1 MKIALAGGGTGG
13 HVYPLLAIAERLE
26 KGEFFYFG
34 TRRGAEAKMVKGMEF
49 ISIPALAFPTSKK
62 DIPGLIKFLGV
73 LPFGLIKAYRKLRK
87 IKPVVLI
94 SSGGYVS
101 VPVVIAAKLMGI
113 PIVIHEQN
121 LVPGRAN
128 RLLARFASAIGVS
141 FRETKSLLQGKVYL
155 TGYPLRKRIHRID
168 RKRARARFNIDEN
181 ATVILVTGGSRGAK
195 SINKAVAEIAPE
207 LLRKG
212 LWVIHSTGIGSKG
225 YKAYEETR
233 KILDEK
239 GVLEDNRYILREYI
253 EEMEFAYS
261 ASDLIICRSGAGT
274 VEEIKNVKIPAIFVP
289 KLGLPGEHQLSNALP
304 LKKEGVAEIAFED
317 YYSEL
322 SPEVL
327 LQVVDKVIPKLS
339 QMKERFSSFEEE
351 KPEIEIE
358 ELIKKVIEP
367 SKKESRSFYLIYKSE
382 KYPLIFSRNV
392 ISSSPFASVR
402 LKGLKTRLVFRI
414 KNNTGFLDGYGEVK
428 EKLKIEVDGMPLE
441 FVVENREEKELKDR
455 SFKGRFAFSALGILV
470 SRIFGFVREIFIGG
484 YFGASLATDIFAVSL
499 MIASFFRRV
508 VAENA
513 MDSAFLPTFLRV
525 KRRGGD
531 HWKLAYSVLVFFVLS
546 ALGIVLAL
554 ELSLPLWF
562 KYIAPGFV
570 KKGVLSEGIA
580 LTRIMLPYLLII
592 AAAGWASS
600 ILKASDRFA
609 KAEGSSAFYS
619 IGIILAVIFLSSKLK
634 VFSLGVGVL
643 IGGVL
648 QLVFLL
654 WVLFSRETEKRLGRI
669 SEFSVSF
676 QGAVWVV
683 ALLTLPI
690 LLDVSFSKLSDIVDK
705 ILATPLENGAVAAL
719 YFAAIVF
726 RLPVNVMGNS
736 INNVVLKDFSWK
748 LASREKVG
756 ALEVI
761 YKGFELQF
769 LTLLPA
775 TLFTLVFATP
785 IIQLLFKRGAF
796 DMRAVTMTASC
807 LVFYS
812 LSIIAW
818 GLSSMAGRLFAAR
831 LETHISMLTN
841 AAVISLNII
850 LSIILVR
857 TSMSFRGLALATSI
871 SLYFAV
877 LLRFFILSM
886 RMRKDEMKIDWIRI
900 GKSFA
905 RWSLASVVSVAS
917 AYAFFRLLRGIKLI
931 SPFVSLLV
939 SFTLSLILAIVFFV
953 LFYFITRPVRHRE
966 KGHPISPLLLPPESM
981 IEALE
986 GNPDPFR
993 QEMELRTQAF
1003 LNSPSWRMRNVG
1015 IKLVRMYG
1023 FAQYRREV
1031 EGALMNEK
1039 IGFIRRN
1046 AAMALGSLPPSKSSL
1061 EALLRGCRDEYY
1073 EVRAACA
1080 RSLGIYGISSE
1091 EVRGALYTL
1100 LEDRWFEVRR
1110 EAIIALSRIF
1120 AEEIIDRIKPF
1131 YSHRNYEL
1139 RMACASALENL
1150 LEREK
1155 ITPERASSEADL
1167 IMDVSEGFKPVF
1179 PIKNIIS
1186 RLRGKK

>member
-13 HVYPLLAIAERLE
+13 HVYPLIAIAERLG
-26 KGEFFYFG
+26 GEVFYFG
-34 TRRGAEAKMVKGMEF
+34 TSRGAEAKTVKGMEF
-49 ISIPALAFPTSKK
+49 VAIPAVAFPTSRK
-62 DIPGLIKFLGV
+62 DLKGLVKFLIV
-73 LPFGLIKAYRKLRK
+73 LPFGVVKAYRKLKK

-94 SSGGYVS
+94 SSGGYGS
-101 VPVVIAAKLMGI
+101 VPVVIAAKLLGI

-128 RLLARFASAIGVS
+128 RLLARLASAIGVS
-141 FRETKSLLQGKVYL
+141 FRETKSLLQGKVYFP
-155 TGYPLRKRIHRID
+155 GYPLRRRIQRLD
-168 RKRARARFNIDEN
+168 RKKARAIFNIDED

-195 SINKAVAEIAPE
+195 SINEAVAEIAPE
-207 LLRKG
+207 LLKKG
-212 LWVIHSTGIGSKG
+212 LWVIHSTGIGSRG
-225 YKAYEETR
+225 YMAYEETR

-239 GVLEDNRYILREYI
+239 GALEDKRYILREYI

-261 ASDLIICRSGAGT
+261 TADLIICRAGAGT
-274 VEEIKNVKIPAIFVP
+274 VEEIKNVKIPAILVP

-304 LKKEGVAEIAFED
+304 LKRAGVAEIAFED
-317 YYSEL
+317 YYSGL

-327 LQVVDKVIPKLS
+327 LQAVDRVIPQLPR
-339 QMKERFSSFEEE
+339 MKERFSVLEGE

-358 ELIKKVIEP
+358 ELVKKVIAP
-367 SKKESRSFYLIYKSE
+367 SKRENRSYYLVYKGE

-414 KNNTGFLDGYGEVK
+414 KNSTGFLEGYGEVK
-428 EKLKIEVDGMPLE
+428 DRLKIEVDGMPLE
-441 FVVENREEKELKDR
+441 FIVEDREEEELEER

-470 SRIFGFVREIFIGG
+470 SRIFGFVRELFIGG
-484 YFGASLATDIFAVSL
+484 YFGTSLATDIFAVSL

-554 ELSLPLWF
+554 ELSLPHWF
-562 KYIAPGFV
+562 RYIAPGFV
-570 KKGVLSEGIA
+570 KKGVLSQGIA
-580 LTRIMLPYLLII
+580 LTRIMLPYLVVI

-600 ILKASDRFA
+600 ILKVSDRFA

-619 IGIILAVIFLSSKLK
+619 IGIILAVIFLSSRLK

-643 IGGVL
+643 IGGML
-648 QLVFLL
+648 QLLFLIL
-654 WVLFSRETEKRLGRI
+654 VLFSKETEKRLGRI
-669 SEFSVSF
+669 SKFSISF
-676 QGAVWVV
+676 QGAIWVV

-690 LLDVSFSKLSDIVDK
+690 LLDVSFSKLSDVVDK
-705 ILATPLENGAVAAL
+705 VLATPLENGAVAAL

-726 RLPVNVMGNS
+726 RLPVNVIGNS

-775 TLFTLVFATP
+775 TLFTLAFSTP

-812 LSIIAW
+812 MSIIAW

-841 AAVISLNII
+841 AAVISLNVI

-857 TSMSFRGLALATSI
+857 THLGFRGLALATSI

-886 RMRKDEMKIDWIRI
+886 KMRKDDMKIDWIRV

-917 AYAFFRLLRGIKLI
+917 GYAFFRLLKGIKLI

-939 SFTLSLILAIVFFV
+939 SFTLSLTLAIVFFA
-953 LFYFITRPVRHRE
+953 LFYFITRPVRHQK
-966 KGHPISPLLLPPESM
+966 KGHPISPLLLPPETM
-981 IEALE
+981 VEVLKE
-986 GNPDPFR
+986 NPDPFR
-993 QEMELRTQAF
+993 DEMELRTQAF
-1003 LNSPSWRMRNVG
+1003 LKSPGWSMRNVG
-1015 IKLVRMYG
+1015 IKLVQIYG
-1023 FAQYRREV
+1023 FVQYRSEV
-1031 EGALMNEK
+1031 ENALMNEK

-1046 AAMALGSLPPSKSSL
+1046 AAIALGSLPPSKSSL
-1061 EALLRGCRDEYY
+1061 EALLKGCRDEYY

-1080 RSLGIYGISSE
+1080 RSLGIYGVSSE
-1091 EVRGALYTL
+1091 EVKEALYSL
-1100 LEDRWFEVRR
+1100 LEDGWFEVRK
-1110 EAIIALSRIF
+1110 EAIIALSRTF
-1120 AEEIIDRIKPF
+1120 GEEIIDKIKPF
-1131 YSHRNYEL
+1131 YSHSNYEI

-1150 LEREK
+1150 LERDK

-1167 IMDVSEGFKPVF
+1167 IMDVSEGFKPDF
-1179 PIKNIIS
+1179 PIKNIIA